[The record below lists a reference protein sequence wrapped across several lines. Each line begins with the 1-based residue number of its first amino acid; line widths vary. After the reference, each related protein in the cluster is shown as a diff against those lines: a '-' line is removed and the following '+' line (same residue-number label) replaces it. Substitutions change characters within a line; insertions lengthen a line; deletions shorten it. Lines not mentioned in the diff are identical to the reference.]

1 MSWRG
6 GKSDWEEPKGGHR
19 ESRGGHSRNDS
30 VLGRELRSSTAN
42 ETESVIRIDL
52 VSQFRTKRQVALT

>member
-6 GKSDWEEPKGGHR
+6 GKSDWEQPKGR

-42 ETESVIRIDL
+42 ETEIVIRIDL
-52 VSQFRTKRQVALT
+52 VSQL